1 MRSGYCYLS
10 ILLLWGFVMP
20 NYLYRCEK
28 CGNEKE
34 SMQAVNDRNI
44 FDGFPCRDEKCS
56 GEYKRVVTE
65 SNFKIEGY
73 SEKNG
78 YSKEKK

>member
-1 MRSGYCYLS
+1 
-10 ILLLWGFVMP
+10 
-20 NYLYRCEK
+20 
-28 CGNEKE
+28 
-34 SMQAVNDRNI
+34 MQSVKDRNI
-44 FDGFPCRDEKCS
+44 FDGFPCRDEKCP

-78 YSKEKK
+78 YSKGEK